1 MKMRSRFT
9 VLGSLA
15 LLSSAPIAAADELA
29 VEPSIVQCW
38 VGPLEVFEEPIIL
51 ICPDP
56 YEIDPGVSIDPVII
70 DENGEGTF
78 VEEET
83 IAEEETF
90 FEEETIAEEET
101 FVEEETIAEEET
113 FVEEE
118 TIAEEETFVEEETIA
133 EEETSGEEV
142 TFENEETSGE
152 EVTDGEVVKVTDGGE
167 VVYPGFVYDGEGF
180 VIPLDWIKGG
190 GGDHPQILY
199 SMTNLGA
206 PDVTPRTVLGPE
218 TSLGAEA
225 LTLNG
230 TGVSNDGAL
239 PNISGSN
246 TFGGHL
252 TLGAPSPINWDA
264 GTLTLST
271 TGTLTKNGAETL
283 ILTGANTFTGATSIS
298 AGTLTLGTIAGTTSV
313 SSGAALELQG
323 DISVG
328 AETSIVTRQIGSDP
342 KAKAVE
348 SAQKARVIQLNH
360 QKNGPVALI
369 KEGRVLL
376 R

>member
-1 MKMRSRFT
+1 M
-9 VLGSLA
+9 
-15 LLSSAPIAAADELA
+15 
-29 VEPSIVQCW
+29 
-38 VGPLEVFEEPIIL
+38 
-51 ICPDP
+51 
-56 YEIDPGVSIDPVII
+56 
-70 DENGEGTF
+70 
-78 VEEET
+78 
-83 IAEEETF
+83 
-90 FEEETIAEEET
+90 
-101 FVEEETIAEEET
+101 
-113 FVEEE
+113 
-118 TIAEEETFVEEETIA
+118 
-133 EEETSGEEV
+133 
-142 TFENEETSGE
+142 
-152 EVTDGEVVKVTDGGE
+152 
-167 VVYPGFVYDGEGF
+167 YPGFVYDGEGF